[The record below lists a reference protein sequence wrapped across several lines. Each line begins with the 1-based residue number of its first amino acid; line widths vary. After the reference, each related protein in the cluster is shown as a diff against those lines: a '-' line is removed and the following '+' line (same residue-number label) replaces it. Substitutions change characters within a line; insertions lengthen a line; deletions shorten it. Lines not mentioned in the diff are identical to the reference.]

1 MALMLESANEMALAI
16 AEKTS
21 GSVKKFV
28 ELMNQ
33 RAAQL
38 GLRIHISIIQTACRM
53 RLTTPLQVI

>member
-1 MALMLESANEMALAI
+1 MALMLESANEMALAL

-38 GLRIHISIIQTACRM
+38 GCKNTHFNNPKWSSG
-53 RLTTPLQVI
+53 

>member
-1 MALMLESANEMALAI
+1 MALMLESANEMALAL

-38 GLRIHISIIQTACRM
+38 GCKNTHLIIQMVFRM
-53 RLTTPLQVI
+53 KRIIPPQVI

>member
-1 MALMLESANEMALAI
+1 MALMLESANEMALAL

-33 RAAQL
+33 RQL
-38 GLRIHISIIQTACRM
+38 SLAVRTPILIIQMVFRM
-53 RLTTPLQVI
+53 RRIIPPQVI

>member
-1 MALMLESANEMALAI
+1 MALMLESANEMALAL

-38 GLRIHISIIQTACRM
+38 GCKNTHF
-53 RLTTPLQVI
+53 